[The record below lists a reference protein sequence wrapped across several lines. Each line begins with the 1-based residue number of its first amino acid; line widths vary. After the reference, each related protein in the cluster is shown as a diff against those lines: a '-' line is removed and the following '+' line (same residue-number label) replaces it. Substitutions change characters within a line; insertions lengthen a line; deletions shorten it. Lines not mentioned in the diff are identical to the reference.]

1 MRLVG
6 RDKLDAFAKRHAQ
19 ARGPI
24 RAWTAEIKRVGW
36 KTTAELKAHYPKA
49 SILADNIV
57 IFDLGGNKFRL
68 ESRVLF
74 QVQLVV
80 VNRIG
85 THGEYDKW
93 RR

>member
-6 RDKLDAFAKRHAQ
+6 RDKLDAFGKRHAQ
-19 ARGPI
+19 SRGPI
-24 RAWTAEIKRVGW
+24 RAWTAEIERAGW
-36 KTTAELKAHYPKA
+36 KTTADLKARYPKA

-57 IFDLGGNKFRL
+57 IFDLGSNKFRL

-80 VNRIG
+80 VHRVG
-85 THGEYDKW
+85 THEEYDKW

>member
-1 MRLVG
+1 MKLVG
-6 RDKLDAFAKRHAQ
+6 RDKLDAFEKKQAQ

-24 RAWTAEIKRVGW
+24 RAWTAEIERARW
-36 KTTAELKAHYPKA
+36 KTTADLKAHYPKA
-49 SILADNIV
+49 SILPDNIV

-80 VNRIG
+80 VNRNG
-85 THGEYDKW
+85 THEAYNKW

>member
-1 MRLVG
+1 VRLAG
-6 RDKLDAFAKRHAQ
+6 RDKLDAFGRKHAQ
-19 ARGPI
+19 ARGAI
-24 RAWTAEIKRVGW
+24 RAWTAEIERATW
-36 KTTAELKAHYPKA
+36 KKTSDLKARYPKA
-49 SILADNIV
+49 SVLAENIV

-80 VNRIG
+80 VHRIG
-85 THGEYDKW
+85 THEEYNKW

>member
-1 MRLVG
+1 LAG
-6 RDKLDAFAKRHAQ
+6 RDKLNAFGKKHAQ
-19 ARGPI
+19 ARSPI
-24 RAWTAEIKRVGW
+24 SAWTAEIERAEW
-36 KTTAELKAHYPKA
+36 KTTADLKARYPKA

-80 VNRIG
+80 VSRIA
-85 THGEYDKW
+85 THEEYRKW

>member
-1 MRLVG
+1 VRLAG
-6 RDKLDAFAKRHAQ
+6 RDKLDAFGKQHAQ
-19 ARGPI
+19 SRGPI
-24 RAWTAEIKRVGW
+24 RAWTAEIERAGW
-36 KTTAELKAHYPKA
+36 KTTADLEARYPNA

-57 IFDLGGNKFRL
+57 VFDLGGNKFRL